1 MVLSSDVTEFQSVL
15 RKSNH
20 IIAIAGAGLSAAS
33 GIPTFRGSDG
43 LWSTYSL
50 SDLATP
56 QAFEENPSK
65 VWQFYH
71 YRREIARKAL
81 PNLAHIALALFSQ
94 PDQRR
99 KIAPKTEFT
108 LITQN
113 VDGLSALCS
122 QTLFPST
129 DPPIIEMHGR
139 LFETLCTQ
147 CGDKVPNRDS
157 PICPALA
164 GTEEIVKSHAKEREI
179 PLEDLPR
186 CKKCG
191 GLLRPAVV
199 WFRENIL
206 HGKEIFELVGKADVA
221 LVIGTSSQVSP
232 ASLFARNVAERG
244 GAVAV
249 FNIEQQGVGLA
260 HFYFE
265 GPCEQTLPRV
275 LLGMEPDEMK
285 GLLQHD

>member
-1 MVLSSDVTEFQSVL
+1 MAPSSDVTKFQSIL
-15 RKSNH
+15 QKSRH

-43 LWSTYSL
+43 LWLNYTL

-56 QAFEENPSK
+56 RAFRKNPSK

-71 YRREIARKAL
+71 YRREIAGKAL
-81 PNLAHIALALFSQ
+81 PNPAHIALALFSQ
-94 PDQRR
+94 PDQR
-99 KIAPKTEFT
+99 KEIAPDAEFT

-113 VDGLSALCS
+113 VDGLSVLCS
-122 QTLFPST
+122 QMLFPST

-147 CGDKVPNRDS
+147 CGDRMPNRDS

-164 GTEEIVKSHAKEREI
+164 GTEELVKSHAKERQI

-186 CKKCG
+186 CPKCR
-191 GLLRPAVV
+191 GLLRPGVV
-199 WFRENIL
+199 WFEESIL
-206 HGKEIFELVGKADVA
+206 HDEEISELVDQADVA
-221 LVIGTSSQVSP
+221 LVIGTSSRVAP
-232 ASLFARNVAERG
+232 ANLFAHSVAERKG
-244 GAVAV
+244 TVAV
-249 FNIEQQGVGLA
+249 FNTEPQGIGSA
-260 HFYFE
+260 HFYFP

-275 LLGMEPDEMK
+275 LLGKEPDKMN
-285 GLLQHD
+285 GILQQD